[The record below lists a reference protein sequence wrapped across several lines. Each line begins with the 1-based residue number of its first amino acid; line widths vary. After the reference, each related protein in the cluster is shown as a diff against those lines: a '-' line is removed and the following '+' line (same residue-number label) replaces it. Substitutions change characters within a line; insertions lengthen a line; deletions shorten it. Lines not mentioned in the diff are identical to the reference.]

1 MSYYFLK
8 GVDKLNLFRRILKSN
23 WDIIFFSI
31 LIFIKLISVN
41 STIKLNG
48 LSSNTMIGTLGTIF
62 IFMGIAYFFNNRIR
76 AFMLIVFNIF
86 LTAVIYIDN
95 IYHRYFLDVTTISL
109 VKQLGLA
116 TDVGDSI
123 FALLKLSDI
132 IYALDIILILVV
144 CIKYRK
150 KIQTVTIGFV
160 KRVIAAVALIAVG
173 VVFFIIS
180 SNGLNSIHPG
190 ILGTLYEKKAV
201 VKEIGLFNY
210 HVYDIDHFVKN
221 NMFKK
226 SITKDEKLEVENF
239 FKEKNEASNKKEAKY
254 KGIAKDKNLIVIQL
268 EAFQAFVLN
277 KEINGVEITP
287 NLNKLAKESLN
298 FNNFYFQTS
307 IGGTSDAEFL
317 TNNSLLPSPKSPAY
331 YLYSGNTFNSLTKTL
346 KAENYYTSVM
356 HANKPGFWNR
366 QEMYRALGFDT
377 YEHEEKYNK
386 DDLKVLG
393 LSDKSFLKQNI
404 EKIKSHKEPFYS
416 FMITL
421 TSHYPFKDSK
431 DGFKD
436 IIDVGELDGELIGDF
451 IKAAKY
457 TDEALGEF
465 IENLK
470 KEGLYDN
477 TVIALYGDHAAV
489 SSDKREQLA
498 KAVYDKNTMTELEW
512 LETQKVVSMI
522 HVPNSDL
529 KGEINTAS
537 GQMDMYPTLLN
548 LLGIEKPKYMLGQ
561 DILNA
566 DDGFVVTR
574 HSNFFTNKLIYV
586 KGEDKLYDR
595 ETYKELNKNDYK
607 EYFDKMNKYFT
618 INDRLLDY
626 NLLKELN
633 SK

>member
-1 MSYYFLK
+1 MNLIKKTLK
-8 GVDKLNLFRRILKSN
+8 NN
-23 WDIIFFSI
+23 WDICLFSI

-48 LSSNTMIGTLGTIF
+48 LSHNTIIGTLATIF
-62 IFMGIAYFFNNRIR
+62 VFVGISLFFNNKVRPFI
-76 AFMLIVFNIF
+76 LIIFNIF
-86 LTAVIYIDN
+86 LSVIIYIDN
-95 IYHRYFLDVTTISL
+95 VYNRYFLDVTTISL

-123 FALLKLSDI
+123 FALLRVSDI
-132 IYALDIILILVV
+132 IYFIDIIVILII

-150 KIQTVTIGFV
+150 KIKVVTTGFL
-160 KRVIAAVALIAVG
+160 KRAISAIAFIVVG
-173 VVFFIIS
+173 VIFFIIS
-180 SNGLNSIHPG
+180 SNGLNKIHPG

-210 HVYDIDHFVKN
+210 HVYDIEHFIEN

-226 SITKDEKLEVENF
+226 PINKEEKLEVEKF
-239 FKEKNEASNKKEAKY
+239 FDEKNKENSKKESKY
-254 KGIAKDKNLIVIQL
+254 KGIAKGKNLIVIQL
-268 EAFQAFVLN
+268 EAFQDFVLN
-277 KEINGVEITP
+277 KKINGVEITP
-287 NLNKLAKESLN
+287 NLNKLAKESLH
-298 FNNFYFQTS
+298 FNNYYFQTS

-331 YLYSGNTFNSLTKTL
+331 YLYAGDTFDSLTKTL
-346 KAENYYTSVM
+346 KKENYYTSVM

-366 QEMYRALGFDT
+366 QAMYQALGFDD

-386 DDLKVLG
+386 DDVKVLG
-393 LSDKSFLKQNI
+393 LSDKSFLKQNL
-404 EKIKSHKEPFYS
+404 EKIKSYKEPFYS

-421 TSHYPFKDSK
+421 TSHYPFKDSN
-431 DGFKD
+431 DGFKG
-436 IIDVGELDGELIGDF
+436 IIDVGELEGELIGDF

-465 IENLK
+465 IEGLK

-477 TVIALYGDHAAV
+477 TVIALYGDHSAV
-489 SSDKREQLA
+489 SSDKKDQLA
-498 KAVYDKNTMTELEW
+498 RAVYNKDTITELEW

-522 HVPNSDL
+522 HVPNSGL
-529 KGEINTAS
+529 KGEIDTAS

-548 LLGIEKPKYMLGQ
+548 LLGVEPPKYMLGQ

-566 DDGFVVTR
+566 EDGFVVTR
-574 HSNFFTNKLIYV
+574 HSNFFTNDLIYV

-595 ETYKELNKNDYK
+595 ETHKELDKTKYK
-607 EYFDKMNKYFT
+607 KYFDKMNEYFT
-618 INDRLLDY
+618 ISDRILDY
-626 NLLKELN
+626 DLLKEF